1 MARNLSSDRSKSSKS
16 VRTGLEKMQMN
27 HLQTRKKIQR
37 LKSEA
42 AQRAATG
49 KPVHVGNLP
58 RR

>member
-1 MARNLSSDRSKSSKS
+1 
-16 VRTGLEKMQMN
+16 MQMN